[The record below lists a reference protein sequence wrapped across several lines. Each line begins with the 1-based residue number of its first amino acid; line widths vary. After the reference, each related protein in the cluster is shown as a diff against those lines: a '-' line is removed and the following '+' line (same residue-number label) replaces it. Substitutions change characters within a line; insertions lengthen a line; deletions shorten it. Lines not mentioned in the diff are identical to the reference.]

1 MSQPL
6 PALFRHRPFQIA
18 WVWEIVCVLAGVTL
32 FLMTD
37 NVLLFVGFIML
48 GAAPMAV
55 VMLRYIRAQKAGVV
69 ERDRSG
75 DIVQ

>member
-6 PALFRHRPFQIA
+6 PGLFRHRPFQIA
-18 WVWEIVCVLAGVTL
+18 WVWEIVCVLAGVAVYLT
-32 FLMTD
+32 TD
-37 NVLLFVGFIML
+37 NTIAFIALIFM

-55 VMLRYIRAQKAGVV
+55 VMLRFIKAQKAGPNP
-69 ERDRSG
+69 DRSG

>member
-6 PALFRHRPFQIA
+6 PGLFRHRPFQIA
-18 WVWEIVCVLAGVTL
+18 WVWEIVCVLAGVAVYVT
-32 FLMTD
+32 TD
-37 NVLLFVGFIML
+37 NAIAFIALIFM

-55 VMLRYIRAQKAGVV
+55 VMLRFIKAQKAGLKP
-69 ERDRSG
+69 DRSG

>member
-6 PALFRHRPFQIA
+6 PGLFRHRPFQIA
-18 WVWEIVCVLAGVTL
+18 WVWEIVCVLAGVAVYLT
-32 FLMTD
+32 TD
-37 NVLLFVGFIML
+37 NAIAFIALIFM

-55 VMLRYIRAQKAGVV
+55 VMLRFIKAQKAGLQS
-69 ERDRSG
+69 DRSG

>member
-6 PALFRHRPFQIA
+6 PGLFRHRPFQIA
-18 WVWEIVCVLAGVTL
+18 WVWEIVCVLAGVVAYLVTEN
-32 FLMTD
+32 T
-37 NVLLFVGFIML
+37 VAFIALVFL

-55 VMLRYIRAQKAGVV
+55 VMLRFVQARKAGLQP
-69 ERDRSG
+69 DRSG